1 MEIYTCEAYV
11 LAQLGEAMRRNEE
24 LANEVDSLKARNTI
38 LKAQDS
44 PFMQKLREVGAKA
57 LFERVT
63 SVSTPERDGEL
74 LDFEAWRDRV
84 TYSFN
89 LPDGFTRQELFD
101 GLDKEYREA
110 YDAYVAS
117 RGKGADAE

>member
-11 LAQLGEAMRRNEE
+11 LAQLGEAMRRNEG
-24 LANEVDSLKARNTI
+24 LANEVDSLKARIAI

-44 PFMQKLREVGAKA
+44 PFMQKLREEGAKS
-57 LFERVT
+57 LFQRVT
-63 SVSTPERDGEL
+63 SVASQKRDEEPM
-74 LDFEAWRDRV
+74 DFESWRDYV

-110 YDAYVAS
+110 YDAYVAAC
-117 RGKGADAE
+117 GKGADAE